1 VVPVT
6 VLARVYIVCRAFLGI
21 VVVLPAAHRVRI
33 LVLVVAGV
41 LDTEHLFA
49 ASFLVV
55 AGVFDIGRL
64 VIPVVVVAPAR
75 DVLPAFQVR
84 RRRL

>member
-33 LVLVVAGV
+33 LVLVAAAV
-41 LDTEHLFA
+41 LDIGRLFA

-55 AGVFDIGRL
+55 VGVFDIGRL
-64 VIPVVVVAPAR
+64 VIPVVVVAPTR
-75 DVLPAFQVR
+75 VVLSAALCGWVVS
-84 RRRL
+84 